1 MNSKHYEA
9 WKKSHQI
16 ETGDLDIVDSVME
29 QVTRRACQKSSLR
42 NLSDLLLLNLIQAKT
57 CVRICMVASGA
68 LAGLIRMMFL
78 AYYALFA

>member
-16 ETGDLDIVDSVME
+16 ETSDFDIVDSVME
-29 QVTRRACQKSSLR
+29 QVTRRTCQKSSLR
-42 NLSDLLLLNLIQAKT
+42 NLSEILLSNLIQTKT
-57 CVRICMVASGA
+57 CIRIFVVASGA

-78 AYYALFA
+78 TYYALFT